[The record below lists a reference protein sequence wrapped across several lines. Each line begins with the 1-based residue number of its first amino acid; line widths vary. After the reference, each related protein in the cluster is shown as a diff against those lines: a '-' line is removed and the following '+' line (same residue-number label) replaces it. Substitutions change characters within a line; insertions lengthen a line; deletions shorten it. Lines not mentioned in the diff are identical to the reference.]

1 LPVGEFFIDNLYAKF
16 KHYPHTLHDFRA
28 DILIDDQNFK
38 VIDFSGLIDQSD
50 FHFSGSLVNYGIWF
64 KEQLEGD
71 TKIEFDL
78 ASKHFHLDDVFTYKG
93 EKFVPE
99 DYRNEEVKGLK
110 LHGKTTLHF
119 DKGLQATNVQISNFQ
134 GKFKLH
140 KLRFED
146 FNGDILY
153 ANDLL
158 QLKNLNGKMGQ
169 STFSANLKY
178 HFKDNTAPH
187 YLRIKAAHL
196 DIDELLNY
204 NISSSASS
212 PTTTK
217 VDHDAV
223 FSLYDLAFPNMD
235 FEFDVQHLNYHHHQ
249 MDHFKAVIRMKKNH
263 NIHIDHMNFDAAGGH
278 FDMRAT
284 LSGADK
290 KHIYLEPNISVRNV
304 DLDRFMVKFEN
315 FGQDYLVSENLH
327 GKFTGKLTGKIHLHA
342 DLTPKIDDS
351 ELSISMT
358 VLNGRL
364 ENYAPIQALAT
375 YFQDKNVNKVVF
387 DTLENT
393 LRIKKGI
400 MSIPLMT
407 INSTLGF
414 MELTGE
420 QRLDEKMTMNYIIGV
435 PWKMIGEVAGQK
447 LFKRAKSA
455 NVDSDAIQY
464 REKNSRFVYIKL
476 SGDID
481 HYSFDLTKKPR

>member
-1 LPVGEFFIDNLYAKF
+1 
-16 KHYPHTLHDFRA
+16 
-28 DILIDDQNFK
+28 
-38 VIDFSGLIDQSD
+38 
-50 FHFSGSLVNYGIWF
+50 
-64 KEQLEGD
+64 
-71 TKIEFDL
+71 
-78 ASKHFHLDDVFTYKG
+78 
-93 EKFVPE
+93 
-99 DYRNEEVKGLK
+99 
-110 LHGKTTLHF
+110 
-119 DKGLQATNVQISNFQ
+119 
-134 GKFKLH
+134 
-140 KLRFED
+140 
-146 FNGDILY
+146 
-153 ANDLL
+153 
-158 QLKNLNGKMGQ
+158 
-169 STFSANLKY
+169 
-178 HFKDNTAPH
+178 
-187 YLRIKAAHL
+187 
-196 DIDELLNY
+196 
-204 NISSSASS
+204 
-212 PTTTK
+212 
-217 VDHDAV
+217 
-223 FSLYDLAFPNMD
+223 
-235 FEFDVQHLNYHHHQ
+235 
-249 MDHFKAVIRMKKNH
+249 
-263 NIHIDHMNFDAAGGH
+263 MNFDAAGGH

-327 GKFTGKLTGKIHLHA
+327 GKFTGKLTGKLHLHA